1 MRVQRIAE
9 HRAMPWANGKGT
21 SYEVA
26 SDRDASDHWS
36 WRIAIAPV
44 VQDGPFSPLAG
55 VDRELVV
62 IEGNGMVLD
71 VDGKSLECLPGQV
84 VQFSGDATTFA
95 RLVDGPVVD
104 LGLMTVRGSV
114 SGTMNVAHPGDVVQ
128 CDVLV
133 SNGQSV
139 FEDAIGH
146 RYMLEANDALLD
158 VRGHHLV
165 LKSGTAISIRINSL

>member
-1 MRVQRIAE
+1 MRIQRFDE
-9 HRAMPWANGKGT
+9 HRAMPWANGLGT

-36 WRIAIAPV
+36 WRVAIAPV
-44 VQDGPFSPLAG
+44 VEDGPFSPLAG

-71 VDGKSLECLPGQV
+71 VDCKSVECMPSQV
-84 VQFSGDATTFA
+84 VQFSGDSITFA

-114 SGTMNVAHPGDVVQ
+114 AGSMSIVADVGDNLGSRVVVALSEKVEIGVEGFSHVLDRLDAVIQKDGSAMCLISGVVACLVV
-128 CDVLV
+128 
-133 SNGQSV
+133 
-139 FEDAIGH
+139 I
-146 RYMLEANDALLD
+146 
-158 VRGHHLV
+158 
-165 LKSGTAISIRINSL
+165 